1 MMRRD
6 HATWNITCRRARRP
20 AASHEGY
27 IDWHAYEENRRMLE
41 DNAHMQKR
49 ATRKSG
55 RGGQA
60 LLSAWSA
67 ARAVGG

>member
-1 MMRRD
+1 
-6 HATWNITCRRARRP
+6 
-20 AASHEGY
+20 
-27 IDWHAYEENRRMLE
+27 MLE